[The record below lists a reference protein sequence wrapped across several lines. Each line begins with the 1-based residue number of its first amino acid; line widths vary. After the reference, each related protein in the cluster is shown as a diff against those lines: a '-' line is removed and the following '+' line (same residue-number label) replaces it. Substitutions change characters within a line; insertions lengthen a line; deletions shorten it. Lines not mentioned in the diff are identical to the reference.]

1 MAKAGVAT
9 ADRILEAALDE
20 ADAHGFA
27 DLRLHRVAD
36 GLGLSLAEVRAHY
49 RDADAI
55 ADAWFGRALDAML
68 QPMPEGFAAWPAAER
83 LFVVIERWLDALAPR
98 RRLTGRMLQAKLW
111 PSHPHHWVPL
121 AFDLSRLVHWMLDA
135 ARIEGAGAIRALEE
149 IGTTALVLAT
159 LRDWLRDTSPDS
171 ARTKQRLRRR
181 LAAADRAMVGVT
193 RRRSRPRAA

>member
-9 ADRILEAALDE
+9 ADRILEASLDE
-20 ADAHGFA
+20 AEAHGFA
-27 DLRLHRVAD
+27 DLRLHVVAD
-36 GLGLSLAEVRAHY
+36 RLGLSLAEVRAHY

-83 LFVVIERWLDALAPR
+83 LSLVIERWLGALTPR
-98 RRLTGRMLQAKLW
+98 RRLTGRMLRAKLW

-135 ARIEGAGAIRALEE
+135 ARIEGRGPIRALEE

-171 ARTKQRLRRR
+171 TRTRQRLRRR
-181 LAAADRAMVGVT
+181 LAAADRAMAGFT
-193 RRRSRPRAA
+193 RRRPGSRAA